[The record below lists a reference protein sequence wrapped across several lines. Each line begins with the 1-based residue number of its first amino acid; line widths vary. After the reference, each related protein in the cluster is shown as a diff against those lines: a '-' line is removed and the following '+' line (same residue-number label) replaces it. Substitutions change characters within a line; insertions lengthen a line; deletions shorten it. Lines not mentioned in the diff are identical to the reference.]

1 MPKVSLIVPTYNVEQ
16 YLVECMESITNQTL
30 EDIEVICINDGST
43 DGSLSI
49 LQSYADKD
57 KRIII
62 VDKENGGYGIG
73 MNIGLEMATGEYIG
87 IVEPDDFV
95 PVNMFGNL
103 YDIAKGNNLDFVKAD
118 FYRFERAT
126 NGDMFL
132 TYNHLSK
139 KEEDYNVV
147 FNPSETPEAIRWI
160 MNTWSGIYKREFLI
174 KNNIRHNE
182 TPGASYQDTGFATL
196 VTLLSKKMCFLEGH
210 YYKYRKD
217 NEGSSVKSNRKY
229 KCIVD
234 EFIWLRS
241 RLKELGCDS
250 DVDEAFFKETRLR
263 AFFWNYS
270 RLSEEYQEK
279 FLHLEYVKKAALDF
293 DESVLGYKIP
303 DKEMKLKILSG
314 DTEIREIEN
323 RKQSEYI
330 EQYDELLKILQA
342 YKKIVIVCSGKYGQS
357 IYRLIKAAD
366 CKAGIYVCDNF
377 TRGKMKEFDE
387 RYIFSVEE
395 TVAANKEACFI
406 IANSN
411 LGSELRKQVIGL
423 GAEEKDIYLY
433 ERNFISGNVGALYNI
448 IKKCED
454 SN

>member
-1 MPKVSLIVPTYNVEQ
+1 MPKVSLIVPTHNVEQ

-73 MNIGLEMATGEYIG
+73 MNIGLEIATGEYIG

-160 MNTWSGIYKREFLI
+160 MNTWSGIYKREFLN
-174 KNNIRHNE
+174 KWNIRHNE
-182 TPGASYQDTGFATL
+182 TPGASFQDNGFWFQTFVFATRAMIIDKPYYMNRRDNPNSSVKNMQKVFCVNVEYDHIKDVL
-196 VTLLSKKMCFLEGH
+196 IEHPETWNRFKSYYTLKRFHNCLTTLRRIDNSCKLDYVNRFSKEMKRAYQLDEIDEELFTAAERDNIKLLINQPNMYYKLKALPMNNGSTNINNNFKQVKTELDKIKRSHAYKVGKMIMYFPSKFKSFAKRV
-210 YYKYRKD
+210 YRKINKYRK
-217 NEGSSVKSNRKY
+217 G
-229 KCIVD
+229 
-234 EFIWLRS
+234 
-241 RLKELGCDS
+241 
-250 DVDEAFFKETRLR
+250 
-263 AFFWNYS
+263 
-270 RLSEEYQEK
+270 
-279 FLHLEYVKKAALDF
+279 YVKN
-293 DESVLGYKIP
+293 E
-303 DKEMKLKILSG
+303 
-314 DTEIREIEN
+314 
-323 RKQSEYI
+323 
-330 EQYDELLKILQA
+330 
-342 YKKIVIVCSGKYGQS
+342 
-357 IYRLIKAAD
+357 
-366 CKAGIYVCDNF
+366 
-377 TRGKMKEFDE
+377 
-387 RYIFSVEE
+387 
-395 TVAANKEACFI
+395 
-406 IANSN
+406 
-411 LGSELRKQVIGL
+411 
-423 GAEEKDIYLY
+423 
-433 ERNFISGNVGALYNI
+433 
-448 IKKCED
+448 
-454 SN
+454 

>member
-160 MNTWSGIYKREFLI
+160 MNTWSGIYKLEFLN
-174 KNNIRHNE
+174 KWNIRHNE
-182 TPGASYQDTGFATL
+182 TPGASFQDNGFWFQTFVFATRAMIIDKPYYMNRRDNPNSSVKNMQKVFCVNVEYDHIKDVL
-196 VTLLSKKMCFLEGH
+196 IEHPETWNRFKSYYTLKRFHNCLTTLRRIDNSCKLDYVNRFSKEMKRAYQLDEIDEELFTAAERDNIKLLINQPNMYYKLKALPMNNGSTNINNNFKQVKTELDKIKRSHAYKVGKMIMYFPSKFKSFAKRV
-210 YYKYRKD
+210 YRKINKYRK
-217 NEGSSVKSNRKY
+217 G
-229 KCIVD
+229 
-234 EFIWLRS
+234 
-241 RLKELGCDS
+241 
-250 DVDEAFFKETRLR
+250 
-263 AFFWNYS
+263 
-270 RLSEEYQEK
+270 
-279 FLHLEYVKKAALDF
+279 YVKN
-293 DESVLGYKIP
+293 E
-303 DKEMKLKILSG
+303 
-314 DTEIREIEN
+314 
-323 RKQSEYI
+323 
-330 EQYDELLKILQA
+330 
-342 YKKIVIVCSGKYGQS
+342 
-357 IYRLIKAAD
+357 
-366 CKAGIYVCDNF
+366 
-377 TRGKMKEFDE
+377 
-387 RYIFSVEE
+387 
-395 TVAANKEACFI
+395 
-406 IANSN
+406 
-411 LGSELRKQVIGL
+411 
-423 GAEEKDIYLY
+423 
-433 ERNFISGNVGALYNI
+433 
-448 IKKCED
+448 
-454 SN
+454 